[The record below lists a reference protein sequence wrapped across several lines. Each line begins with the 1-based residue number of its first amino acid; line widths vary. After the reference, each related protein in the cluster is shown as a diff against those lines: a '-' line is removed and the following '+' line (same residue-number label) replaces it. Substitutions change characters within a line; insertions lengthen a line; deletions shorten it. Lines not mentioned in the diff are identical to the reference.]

1 MAAVCLE
8 PKGPTVPWGMY
19 QGQHCHWAGEGAV
32 PFALRCVASPPALGA
47 GLGATVLKRNRTIRE
62 HLRKGNKDGEGSEGK
77 VCEKQLRSLGLFSRG
92 AERSLMVAAVPQREW
107 KGSADLLSQVTVTGA

>member
-47 GLGATVLKRNRTIRE
+47 GLGATVLK
-62 HLRKGNKDGEGSEGK
+62 KK
-77 VCEKQLRSLGLFSRG
+77 
-92 AERSLMVAAVPQREW
+92 
-107 KGSADLLSQVTVTGA
+107 